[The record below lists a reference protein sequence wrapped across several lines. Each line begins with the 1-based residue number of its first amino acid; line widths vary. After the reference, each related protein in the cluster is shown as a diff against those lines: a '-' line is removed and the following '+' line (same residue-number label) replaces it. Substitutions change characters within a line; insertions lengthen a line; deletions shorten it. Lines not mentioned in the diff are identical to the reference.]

1 MNCQFFIFGFLLF
14 FSSLEAKTS
23 WSVMHLSPDEIRLK
37 VKSEGNYA
45 REIEPLHC
53 LIGLPDSQTPEV
65 EFSYSAPL
73 FLNDAPASTFPLG
86 VSWLQFQLLRGLHT
100 GTLAIS
106 PFSSEGIA
114 YDEVIVTIH
123 IPGNISTTESSI
135 SPGTA
140 SFMNTRVINWE
151 FAKHWVKPIQKS
163 QSKIL
168 NIPSYTVN
176 VVPENTDYII
186 IGASEYETNL
196 MPLINLRRNSFDEP
210 LNTNFASTDSIFQVY
225 SNGNLDAQAIKDFL
239 YDALS
244 LADELTFGLLVG
256 DIPNLPTLYEGDYAS
271 DDLFA
276 TFNGGIPEIALGR
289 FPAKTSGDVQAFV
302 SKVIQ
307 YETDPEYGLWRQRI
321 TLVADDEARPLAND
335 TSHTSNSEKLA
346 QIIPPQF
353 DVEKVYLMEY
363 PGSNDASLYGVTK
376 PEATEDLFNLLSQ
389 GTTIVNFIG
398 HGSYYKWAQES
409 ILDKNRGDISFIQT
423 GNKLPLWIVG
433 TCSWGE
439 FDNPAYDAFS
449 EDIIR
454 LVGNG
459 AIAIITTSR
468 SVYEGPNWIFLRT
481 LYEAIFPNGGIAD
494 IPLGNILQ
502 SIKTGSITGK
512 VFHLFGDPAMKIQFP
527 VESIDLTIS
536 EPLEILS
543 QETASSHFLHNGG
556 TGFLVVR
563 ESDRMVEREYSY
575 ISNSGLINSS
585 ISYSI
590 PGSILSLGEISF
602 SGSQV
607 SGSFWI
613 PMDIMGSKI
622 DIKMYVQNENDHADA
637 IGFKE
642 EMEVSLETDLNDY
655 SGPDIT
661 FFTSENR
668 EVGYGD
674 HVAENSNL
682 ILSFSDQSGINLA
695 GEPGHEI
702 QLTKINSGEV
712 MFLTNQFIYNLDDIT
727 SGTISLDLNEFTFP
741 FHINIQCWDNANNS
755 SNKNILLKSL
765 SGSGLKLFNV
775 YNYPNPF
782 KDDTQFTFE
791 ITENAQVSITIYTLG
806 GTKIKVI
813 PSDNYPGG
821 YHHVYWDGK
830 DAFGKDLSNGVF
842 IYRINAKGNNET
854 ITKFNR
860 LAVIK

>member
-1 MNCQFFIFGFLLF
+1 MNCQIFIFGFLLF

-37 VKSEGNYA
+37 VRSEGSYA

-53 LIGLPDSQTPEV
+53 LIGLPNSQTPEV
-65 EFSYSAPL
+65 EFSYSTPL

-123 IPGNISTTESSI
+123 IPGNISTKESSI
-135 SPGTA
+135 SPRTT
-140 SFMNTRVINWE
+140 SFLNTRVINWE
-151 FAKHWVKPIQKS
+151 FAKHWFKPIQKS

-168 NIPSYTVN
+168 DIPSYTVN

-186 IGASEYETNL
+186 IGASEYETYL
-196 MPLINLRRNSFDEP
+196 MPLIDLRRNSFDDP

-225 SNGNLDAQAIKDFL
+225 SNGNPDAQAIKDFL

-302 SKVIQ
+302 NKVIQ

-335 TSHTSNSEKLA
+335 TSHTSHSEELA

-353 DVEKVYLMEY
+353 DVEKVYLIEY
-363 PGSNDASLYGVTK
+363 PESNDASSYGVTK
-376 PEATEDLFNLLSQ
+376 PEATEDLFNWLSQ

-423 GNKLPLWIVG
+423 GNKLPLWIAG

-439 FDNPAYDAFS
+439 FDNPVYDAFS

-454 LVGNG
+454 LAENG

-543 QETASSHFLHNGG
+543 QETASSDFLHNGG

-563 ESDRMVEREYSY
+563 ESDRMIEREYSY

-590 PGSILSLGEISF
+590 PGSVLSLGEISF
-602 SGSQV
+602 TGSHV
-607 SGSFWI
+607 SGAFWI
-613 PMDIMGSKI
+613 PMDITGSEI
-622 DIKMYVQNENDHADA
+622 DIKMYVQNENEHADA
-637 IGFKE
+637 IGFKG
-642 EMEVSLETDLNDY
+642 EMEVSLEIDLNDY

-674 HVAENSNL
+674 HVEENSNL
-682 ILSFSDQSGINLA
+682 ILSLSDQSGINLA

-702 QLTKINSGEV
+702 QLTKINSGEI

-755 SNKNILLKSL
+755 TNKEILLKSL
-765 SGSGLKLFNV
+765 SGPGLKLFNV

-782 KDDTQFTFE
+782 KDETQFTFE
-791 ITENAQVSITIYTLG
+791 ITENAQISITIYTLG
-806 GTKIKVI
+806 GTKIKVL

-842 IYRINAKGNNET
+842 IYRINAKGTNET